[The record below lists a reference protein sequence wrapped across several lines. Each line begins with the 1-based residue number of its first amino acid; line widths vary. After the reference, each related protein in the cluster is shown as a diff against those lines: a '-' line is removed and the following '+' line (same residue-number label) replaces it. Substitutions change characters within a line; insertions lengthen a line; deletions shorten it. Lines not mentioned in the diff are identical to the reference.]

1 MTRRTISL
9 PPKPAPSAFLPD
21 SIPAGFLLQPAVC
34 TAPREPPYPTHV
46 RHSTVLRLI
55 PTTDIPNATLRDGAK
70 WPTERRLRYQRNNHR
85 CSVVLRR
92 AFLSAETGAA
102 QGA

>member
-1 MTRRTISL
+1 
-9 PPKPAPSAFLPD
+9 
-21 SIPAGFLLQPAVC
+21 
-34 TAPREPPYPTHV
+34 
-46 RHSTVLRLI
+46 VLRLI
-55 PTTDIPNATLRDGAK
+55 PTTDILNATLRDGAE